1 MLHVCINERFS
12 DVVFLT
18 GKDEVKIPAH
28 KFMLCVGSSV
38 FAQMFTGTVTL
49 STKQE
54 TIQHENKELE
64 LVRIPDI
71 TPEAMTCVLKY
82 MYTEVAQL
90 EVDYVFN
97 VLYAD
102 QVLLYENEHLL
113 KTCEKIISE
122 STSTVIQ
129 SDAFKNIDEKTLGH
143 ILGYDSLKIEEWSLF
158 QEVLLWAESEC
169 TRKELEPTK
178 ENKRHVLENIL
189 TSIRFPIM
197 LQSEFASYAND
208 EDCIL
213 NERECLDLLL
223 TFALGPDKL
232 KSIPFKFDPRSLN
245 EYSVYR
251 FNSNSSYR
259 YDQYNSYDGTT
270 FMGEQSIGFTLQSSC
285 SAKVWLIG
293 FSIFGTNTKT
303 VGMEITYTIKR
314 DDKTLSQENKF
325 IENLYSSSQN
335 NYHRLDFPRP
345 VVIYPGVLYV
355 VSYKSSVDSYSFVNG
370 YNGLS
375 STKFQHSKSKE
386 QVEIKFSNVNGS
398 KTCVSSGQIPR
409 LYFGS

>member
-1 MLHVCINERFS
+1 
-12 DVVFLT
+12 
-18 GKDEVKIPAH
+18 
-28 KFMLCVGSSV
+28 
-38 FAQMFTGTVTL
+38 MFTGTVTL

-197 LQSEFASYAND
+197 LQSEFAAYAND

-245 EYSVYR
+245 ETSVYR

-270 FMGEQSIGFTLQSSC
+270 FMGEQSIG
-285 SAKVWLIG
+285 
-293 FSIFGTNTKT
+293 
-303 VGMEITYTIKR
+303 
-314 DDKTLSQENKF
+314 
-325 IENLYSSSQN
+325 SQN